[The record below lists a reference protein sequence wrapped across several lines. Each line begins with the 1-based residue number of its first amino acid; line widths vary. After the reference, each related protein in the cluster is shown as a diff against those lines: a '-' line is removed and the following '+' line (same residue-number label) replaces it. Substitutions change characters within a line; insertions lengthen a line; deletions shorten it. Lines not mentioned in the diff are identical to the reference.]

1 MKKALFILTLIIVG
15 GLTFSCSTDEYDVT
29 QENGA
34 RKTYNEDNLMM
45 RPTTP
50 ADSTSL
56 PTNTPN
62 MNTEPIGTNLDDGN
76 DNGGGTLNPPKR

>member
-29 QENGA
+29 QETSA
-34 RKTYNEDNLMM
+34 RKFNTNDDMM
-45 RPTTP
+45 RGTP
-50 ADSTSL
+50 ADSTSML
-56 PTNTPN
+56 PSYTPN
-62 MNTEPIGTNLDDGN
+62 SNTEPISPNLD

>member
-29 QENGA
+29 QEKGA
-34 RKTYNEDNLMM
+34 RKTFDSTEEMM